1 MTVIASAI
9 AASVGTAVLGAL
21 PAGVAGAIT
30 GAGIGAG
37 TVGAI
42 TIGGAAAGIGGTAA
56 ASAADAN
63 KAKQADQRQGAANAA
78 VAGTA
83 PAGASN
89 LYAAAPAAATTPIA
103 SGEQKLFATG
113 GITALAK
120 GGHGVR
126 LEDSDYIIPA
136 DVVSALGNGSSR
148 AGARYL
154 QEQLSRLNSVGGVGA
169 LPPAKQLRATRAAK
183 QKHKA

>member
-1 MTVIASAI
+1 MTIIATAI
-9 AASVGTAVLGAL
+9 ATSVGTAVLGAL
-21 PAGVAGAIT
+21 PASVAGAIT

-42 TIGGAAAGIGGTAA
+42 TIGGTAGAVGGMAG
-56 ASAADAN
+56 ASAAEAD

-83 PAGASN
+83 PAAASS
-89 LYAAAPAAATTPIA
+89 LYAAAPAASATPIA
-103 SGEQKLFATG
+103 SGDQKIFATG
-113 GITALAK
+113 GIAALAK

-136 DVVSALGNGSSR
+136 DVVSALGNGSSK

-154 QEQLSRLNSVGGVGA
+154 QEQLAKLNSVGGVGA
-169 LPPAKQLRATRAAK
+169 LAPAKQLRATREAK
-183 QKHKA
+183 KHKA